1 MEKNIMPEFHLF
13 PRIERV
19 IEVVG
24 KVLMLGHVTE
34 PCLTEHK
41 RGAAE
46 MLDEALDNQPELDFG
61 GRWDSE
67 GNYYTAPYIDRS
79 RV

>member
-34 PCLTEHK
+34 PCLSEHN
-41 RGAAE
+41 RGASV
-46 MLDEALDNQPELDFG
+46 MLDEALDNQPELPFEEG
-61 GRWDSE
+61 GRWTDM
-67 GNYYTAPYIDRS
+67 GRY
-79 RV
+79 